1 MGACKAICL
10 KAKDKDC
17 EFDVQNGSIRFNGK
31 ENGNSIQ
38 HIVKSSHSKNDD
50 LLSDGNKKGDSIIVG
65 SSGINKIHS
74 THEINQNK
82 ESNIK
87 IDGNLIVGKAS
98 GNVNENYKNIKKLG
112 EGSYG
117 SVYKVNHIH
126 TSQHRAMK
134 IIAKRATS
142 SNDSKMDN
150 EILNE
155 IEMLKRMDH
164 PNIVKIFEFFYS
176 SKNYYLITE
185 FCKEGELFET
195 IVREGPFNEEF
206 AGYILFQ
213 IFSAVNYCHSINIL
227 HRDLKPENILIER
240 KEQNGFLKIKIIDF
254 GTAKIFDTNKVERK
268 IIGSSYYI
276 APEVLSKNYN
286 EKCDLWSCGV
296 IMYILLSSTP
306 PFPGKEDAEIIENI
320 KKGYYDIESNV
331 WEKISPE
338 AKNLI
343 RNLLERNPSIRITA
357 EEAMNH
363 KWFKKL
369 KIRDKLNFIP
379 KEKIMKM
386 LEALKL
392 FQPDK
397 ILKRIAIA
405 YLVHN
410 NPQHQEVLD
419 GCKLFNLIDKNFN
432 GKITKLELKNGMNEL
447 TNYNEEESTKFVNQI
462 FNLIDGDNNGYIEYE
477 EFVRCCIDKE
487 AFINEEVIKFS
498 FRFFDIDKDGEI
510 TFDEV
515 KDTFAKSF
523 KKDVKYLDEAMLG
536 IIKEVDTNGDKKISY
551 KEFQT
556 MMYSMLGK

>member
-1 MGACKAICL
+1 MGTCKSICL
-10 KAKDKDC
+10 KVKDKDFD
-17 EFDVQNGSIRFNGK
+17 FDV
-31 ENGNSIQ
+31 ENGALDKRFKI
-38 HIVKSSHSKNDD
+38 KSSQTKNDEK
-50 LLSDGNKKGDSIIVG
+50 LNGNKEEPAAMNS
-65 SSGINKIHS
+65 
-74 THEINQNK
+74 EIKKSNSNIGGNH
-82 ESNIK
+82 ESNVI
-87 IDGNLIVGKAS
+87 IDGNLIVGKAT
-98 GNVNENYKNIKKLG
+98 GNVNENYKNIRKLG

-117 SVYKVNHIH
+117 SVYMVNHMH

-134 IIAKRATS
+134 IITKKSTYEAT
-142 SNDSKMDN
+142 KIDN

-185 FCKEGELFET
+185 FCKEGELFDR
-195 IVREGPFNEEF
+195 IVKEGPFNEEY
-206 AGYILFQ
+206 AGYIMYQ
-213 IFSAVNYCHSINIL
+213 IFSAVNYCHSMNVL

-240 KEQNGFLKIKIIDF
+240 KENNGFLKIKIIDF
-254 GTAKIFDTNKVERK
+254 GTAKIFESNKVERK
-268 IIGSSYYI
+268 VIGSSYYI

-306 PFPGKEDAEIIENI
+306 PFAGKGDGEIIENI
-320 KKGYYDIESNV
+320 KKGYYDIESNI

-343 RNLLERNPSIRITA
+343 RNLLERNPAIRITA

-363 KWFKKL
+363 KWFRKL
-369 KIRDKLNFIP
+369 KIRDKMNYIP
-379 KEKIMKM
+379 REKILKM
-386 LEALKL
+386 LETLKNYK
-392 FQPDK
+392 PEK
-397 ILKRIAIA
+397 ILKTIALA

-410 NPQHQEVLD
+410 NPQHDEVLD
-419 GCKLFNLIDKNFN
+419 GCKLFNLIDKNSN

-447 TNYNEEESTKFVNQI
+447 TSWNEEESNKFVNQI

-487 AFINEEVIKFS
+487 KFITEEVIKFS
-498 FRFFDIDKDGEI
+498 FRFFDIDRDGEI
-510 TFDEV
+510 TVNEI
-515 KDTFAKSF
+515 KETFAKSF
-523 KKDVKYLDEAMLG
+523 KKDIKDFDEAMLS
-536 IIKEVDTNGDKKISY
+536 IVKEVDQNDDKKICY

-556 MMYSMLGK
+556 MMYSMLRK